1 MFAASEKE
9 RATDRTGSMSSVQS
23 VAVSSFA
30 SLAAATR
37 RVDTSFR
44 TAVNGSTVEQTAAP
58 ADTNTHIPSAFKIPR
73 IDQVDD
79 TPAIPPGLDLRN
91 IKRANPYA
99 DAFGMAV
106 DPTTDIGSEGAA
118 SLFARYD
125 KQVSNVIDRI
135 MKAKFTAL
143 LDVKV

>member
-1 MFAASEKE
+1 MRLKLRDFPQAKRKGLPLEP
-9 RATDRTGSMSSVQS
+9 GSMSSVQS
-23 VAVSSFA
+23 IAASGLA

-37 RVDTSFR
+37 RIDTSVR
-44 TAVNGSTVEQTAAP
+44 TAVNGSTVEQIAAP
-58 ADTNTHIPSAFKIPR
+58 PADANAHIPSAFKIPR

-106 DPTTDIGSEGAA
+106 DPTKDIGAEGAA
-118 SLFARYD
+118 GLFARY
-125 KQVSNVIDRI
+125 
-135 MKAKFTAL
+135 
-143 LDVKV
+143 

>member
-1 MFAASEKE
+1 
-9 RATDRTGSMSSVQS
+9 MSNVPSI
-23 VAVSSFA
+23 AISSLA

-37 RVDTSFR
+37 RADTSVR
-44 TAVNGSTVEQTAAP
+44 TAVNGSTVEQTASTP
-58 ADTNTHIPSAFKIPR
+58 ADANAHIPSAFKIPR

-79 TPAIPPGLDLRN
+79 TPAVPPGLDVKN
-91 IKRANPYA
+91 IKRAHAYA

-106 DPTTDIGSEGAA
+106 DPTKDIASEGAA

-125 KQVSNVIDRI
+125 KQVSKVIDRI

-143 LDVKV
+143 LDVKA

>member
-1 MFAASEKE
+1 MN
-9 RATDRTGSMSSVQS
+9 SVQS
-23 VAVSSFA
+23 IAASGLA

-37 RVDTSFR
+37 RVDTSVR
-44 TAVNGSTVEQTAAP
+44 TAVNGSTVEQTAAAP
-58 ADTNTHIPSAFKIPR
+58 ADANAHIPSAFKIPR

-79 TPAIPPGLDLRN
+79 TPAIPPGLDMRN

-106 DPTTDIGSEGAA
+106 DPTKDIGSEGAA

-135 MKAKFTAL
+135 MKADYSAL
-143 LDVKV
+143 LDIKV

>member
-1 MFAASEKE
+1 MN
-9 RATDRTGSMSSVQS
+9 SVQS
-23 VAVSSFA
+23 IAASGLA

-37 RVDTSFR
+37 RVDTSVR
-44 TAVNGSTVEQTAAP
+44 TAVNGSTVEQTAAAP

-79 TPAIPPGLDLRN
+79 TPAIPPGLDMRN

-106 DPTTDIGSEGAA
+106 DPTKDIAAEGAA
-118 SLFARYD
+118 GLFARYD

-135 MKAKFTAL
+135 MKADYSAL
-143 LDVKV
+143 LDIKV

>member
-1 MFAASEKE
+1 MNSL
-9 RATDRTGSMSSVQS
+9 QS
-23 VAVSSFA
+23 IPVS
-30 SLAAATR
+30 SLAATTR
-37 RVDTSFR
+37 PLDTSVR
-44 TAVNGSTVEQTAAP
+44 TAVNGSTVEQTAP
-58 ADTNTHIPSAFKIPR
+58 VADANANIPSAFKIPR

-79 TPAIPPGLDLRN
+79 TPAIPPGLDLKN
-91 IKRANPYA
+91 IKRAHAYA

-106 DPTTDIGSEGAA
+106 DPTKDVATEGVA